1 MTGKITTREFW
12 IKEPG
17 RGVVQDGAIEGPGPG
32 EVLVRTL
39 FTGIS
44 RGTEALVFRGEVPA
58 SQQEAMRCP
67 FQQGDFPAP
76 VKYGYS
82 NVGLVEADNGGSLEG
97 QAVFCLHPHQDRYVV
112 PRDSVTPLPE
122 GVPPERAVLAA
133 NVETAVNAS
142 WDAAPGTGDE
152 IVVIGAGVVGLLTG
166 WLLARTPGSRVIAV
180 DPDPSREAVARA
192 LGMEYAATAP
202 KGADADLVVHA
213 SGQPAG
219 LRDALECAGVEAT
232 ILELSWYGSTEV
244 TLPLGEAFH
253 SKRLT
258 LRSSQVGRI
267 PPAQAP
273 RWDYGRR
280 MALALDLLRAPEL
293 DALITDECDLDDLPE
308 VMERLA
314 GGGGSTLC
322 HRIRYPIRSEP

>member
-17 RGVVQDGAIEGPGPG
+17 RGVVQDGAIDGPGPG

-76 VKYGYS
+76 VKYGYM

-112 PRDSVTPLPE
+112 PRDAVTPLPE

-133 NVETAVNAS
+133 NMETAVNAS
-142 WDAAPGTGDE
+142 WDAAPRTGDE
-152 IVVIGAGVVGLLTG
+152 IVIIGAGVVGLLTG
-166 WLLARTPGSRVIAV
+166 WLLAHTPGSRVVVV
-180 DPDPSREAVARA
+180 DPDPAREAVARA
-192 LGMEYAATAP
+192 LGMEYSATAP
-202 KGADADLVVHA
+202 GGADADLVVHA

-219 LRDALECAGVEAT
+219 LRAALECAGVEAT

-253 SKRLT
+253 SRRLT
-258 LRSSQVGRI
+258 IRGSQVGRI
-267 PPAQAP
+267 PPEQAH
-273 RWDYGRR
+273 RWDFPRR
-280 MALALDLLRAPEL
+280 MALALELLQADEL
-293 DALITDECDLDDLPE
+293 DALITGESEFDELPD

-314 GGGGSTLC
+314 ESGGSTLC
-322 HRIRYPIRSEP
+322 HRLRYPTRPEP